1 MDPSGDAPAG
11 GTDDEA
17 AAAPMEYAQDPF
29 LFPLV
34 REPRSRWE
42 RAGLSERQERTF
54 NRVATLLVGL
64 FLTGWTYTI
73 GFAPRAHLRADQPP
87 VASITDRLIRSPL
100 ASDAA
105 PEPAFLVDQFVRGFE
120 ASFEEQVGGL
130 SGAVKVSIVNPGDSI
145 DLPGSADSL
154 PADAQ
159 IVLRPTDGAGGT
171 GAAEVPATQAPAQG
185 GIWNLVLRMR
195 DAIRPASD
203 VSVITLVPL
212 SEKRAG
218 RIGSYRIGNWPYEQG
233 GAPKAIY
240 RPPPGL
246 IRVTQE
252 NKEMWLSEHIQLKD
266 FITKGQENVWPKY
279 VAVQPRVLD
288 KIELVVQ
295 ELELMGHPVENI
307 FAVSGFR
314 TPAYNAGGGNTV
326 GRGALSRHMYGD
338 AMDIAID
345 NDRNGIM
352 DDLNGDGRINLA
364 DARVIGAAVDRVEKK
379 YPQLVG
385 GMHYYP
391 PTGGHQGMVHIDT
404 RGYRARW

>member
-1 MDPSGDAPAG
+1 
-11 GTDDEA
+11 
-17 AAAPMEYAQDPF
+17 MEYAHDPF

-34 REPRSRWE
+34 RERRSRWE
-42 RAGLSERQERTF
+42 RAGLSTRQERVF
-54 NRVATLLVGL
+54 NRVATLVVGVFLVG
-64 FLTGWTYTI
+64 WIYTL
-73 GFAPRAHLRADQPP
+73 GFAPRADLRANVP
-87 VASITDRLIRSPL
+87 VSSISSQVLRSPL
-100 ASDAA
+100 ARDAA
-105 PEPAFLVDQFVRGFE
+105 PAPAFVMDEFVR
-120 ASFEEQVGGL
+120 SFEKDFSEDVGGL
-130 SGAVKVSIVNPGDSI
+130 SGSVKVSIVAPGDSVH
-145 DLPGSADSL
+145 LPADVDSL
-154 PADAQ
+154 PAGAQ
-159 IVLRPTDGAGGT
+159 VVLQPTDGT
-171 GAAEVPATQAPAQG
+171 GAAPAPAAPGEVPANQAPPQA

-195 DAIRPASD
+195 DAALPASE

-212 SEKRAG
+212 SEKRGG
-218 RIGSYRIGNWPYEQG
+218 RIGDYRIGNWPFEQG
-233 GAPKAIY
+233 GEPKPIY
-240 RPPPGL
+240 RPPAGM
-246 IRVTQE
+246 IRVTQQ

-279 VAVQPRVLD
+279 VVVQPRVLD
-288 KIELVVQ
+288 KVELVIQ

-326 GRGALSRHMYGD
+326 GRGQLSRHMYGD
-338 AMDIAID
+338 AMDVAVD
-345 NDRNGIM
+345 NDRNNIM
-352 DDLNGDGRINLA
+352 DDLNGDGRINLD

>member
-1 MDPSGDAPAG
+1 
-11 GTDDEA
+11 
-17 AAAPMEYAQDPF
+17 MEYAQDPF

-42 RAGLSERQERTF
+42 RAGLSPRQERAF

-64 FLTGWTYTI
+64 FLTGWIYTLA
-73 GFAPRAHLRADQPP
+73 FAPRAHLRASVP
-87 VASITDRLIRSPL
+87 VESIAERVLRSPL
-100 ASDAA
+100 ARNAA
-105 PEPAFLVDQFVRGFE
+105 PAPAFVMDEFVR
-120 ASFEEQVGGL
+120 SFEKDFSEDVGGL
-130 SGAVKVSIVNPGDSI
+130 SGSVKVSIVEPGDSVP
-145 DLPGSADSL
+145 LPAGVDSL
-154 PADAQ
+154 PAGAQ
-159 IVLRPTDGAGGT
+159 VVLQPTDGT
-171 GAAEVPATQAPAQG
+171 GAAAPGAAAPGEVPAGQAPTES

-195 DAIRPASD
+195 DAALPASE

-218 RIGSYRIGNWPYEQG
+218 RIGDYRIGNWPYEGG
-233 GAPKAIY
+233 GAPKPIY
-240 RPPPGL
+240 RAPAGM
-246 IRVTQE
+246 IRVTQQ
-252 NKEMWLSEHIQLKD
+252 NKEIWLSEHIQLKD

-279 VAVQPRVLD
+279 VVVQPRVLD
-288 KIELVVQ
+288 KIELVIQ

-314 TPAYNAGGGNTV
+314 TPAYNAGGGNTS

-338 AMDIAID
+338 AMDIAVD
-345 NDRNGIM
+345 NDRNNIM
-352 DDLNGDGRINLA
+352 DDLNGDGRINLS
-364 DARVIGAAVDRVEKK
+364 DARIIGAAVDRVEKK